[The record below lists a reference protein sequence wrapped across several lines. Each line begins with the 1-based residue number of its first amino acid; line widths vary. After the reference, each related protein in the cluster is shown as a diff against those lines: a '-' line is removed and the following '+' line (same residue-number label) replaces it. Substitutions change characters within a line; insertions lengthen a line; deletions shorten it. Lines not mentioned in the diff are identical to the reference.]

1 MAPTEISDITPE
13 SGCKTYRTRNTTTGT
28 DPASDLFRRAQ
39 PWDWKYS
46 LKIKDEGGKISV
58 MESNSRF
65 GKFDAKRVRLGR
77 KVSDNAF
84 ACPLITYWH

>member
-1 MAPTEISDITPE
+1 M
-13 SGCKTYRTRNTTTGT
+13 
-28 DPASDLFRRAQ
+28 
-39 PWDWKYS
+39 
-46 LKIKDEGGKISV
+46 KDEGKIISL
-58 MESNSRF
+58 MKNNSRF